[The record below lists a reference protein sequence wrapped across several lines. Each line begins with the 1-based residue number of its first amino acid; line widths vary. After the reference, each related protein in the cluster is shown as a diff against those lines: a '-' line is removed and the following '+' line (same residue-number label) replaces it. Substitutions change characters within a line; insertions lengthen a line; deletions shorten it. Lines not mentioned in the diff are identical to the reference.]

1 MAPVKSLAAVYPWGW
16 KYFKLEALKS
26 SQLKSEAF
34 KNHLAFVCELVSPRC
49 EVMETRSSQ
58 WKLNESQ
65 LN

>member
-49 EVMETRSSQ
+49 EVMETRGSQ